1 MAFRY
6 LLDTNVLSELARRPH
21 GGVAGWV
28 AEVGADAVCTNL
40 VVAGELR
47 FGATQSGSDK
57 LRAQVEAILGA
68 VEVLPLDPPVDQEY
82 AAIRHALERSG
93 QPIGPNDLWI
103 AAHARSLDLTL
114 VTANLAEF
122 QRVPQ
127 LAVESWLA

>member
-1 MAFRY
+1 VAFRY

-21 GGVAGWV
+21 GGVAGRI
-28 AEVGADAVCTNL
+28 AEVGGEAVCTSL

-47 FGATQSGSDK
+47 FGATKSGSDK
-57 LRAQVEAILGA
+57 LRTQVEAILSA

-82 AAIRHALERSG
+82 ADIRYALERGG

-122 QRVPQ
+122 QRVPR
-127 LAVESWLA
+127 LGVESWLG